1 MALDVEKEIKIY
13 LILGFIVMIIFGLWY
28 FVSPE
33 SLVVVFNWPFWD
45 PYANRTI
52 GAFFIAWA
60 IIVLKLYFKD
70 IDQWEKLENWVIFGT
85 LVQIMGI
92 ISSTISLVLYNI
104 PISGFLTGVIINIF
118 FIILGIHILM
128 QKRE

>member
-1 MALDVEKEIKIY
+1 MDVEKEIKIY

-28 FVSPE
+28 FISPE
-33 SLVVVFNWPFWD
+33 SVVMVYNWPFWD

-70 IDQWEKLENWVIFGT
+70 IDQWEKLENWVIFAI
-85 LVQIMGI
+85 LFQILSVVNI
-92 ISSTISLVLYNI
+92 NISVVLYNI
-104 PISGFLTGVIINIF
+104 PLSGFLTEVIINVF
-118 FIILGIHILM
+118 FIIFGIHILM
-128 QKRE
+128 QKRK